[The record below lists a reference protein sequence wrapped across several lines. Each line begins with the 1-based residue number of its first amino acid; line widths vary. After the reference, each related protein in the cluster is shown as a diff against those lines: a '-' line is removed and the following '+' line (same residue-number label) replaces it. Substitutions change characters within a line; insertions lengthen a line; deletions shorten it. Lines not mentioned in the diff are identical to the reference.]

1 MESKATANLKRNAA
15 KTAEQMRRLVA
26 QAVREAKA
34 AIDAGLKAKAALT
47 AAGRAPIEA
56 QIDVAFRQKLQAKL
70 QEALDALS
78 SKSADSGN
86 EEAIRQARD
95 KGEIIPRFSTEY
107 LQEYLARIS
116 PKNAPAIAAV
126 FTSSMSASA
135 KEALRLA
142 AVDTFRA
149 AAATGLTTRERMKL
163 LQENWA
169 QRAQDT
175 NPFRFVDRA
184 GRRWEN
190 ARYVQMLARTTAQR
204 VQTAAFCDSMLQ
216 GGYPL
221 ARISNDSGNKDC
233 GVCSAWE
240 GRLIDLTAGNEF
252 RKYGAVPLRAAREAG
267 VFHPNCTHRLEYLS
281 PTEYP
286 EGAWDEFADRVGEP
300 GAFGD
305 PLKTNAGL
313 ESAAAAKR
321 RAEAAAKA
329 AEERA
334 KKEAEEA
341 ARREQEA
348 WEALRLALDRGTD
361 TLGKPLGGS
370 TGARLIEVN
379 GKKYVLKGG
388 ATEEHLVSEQA
399 ADEAYRAAGIRVPPQ
414 RTLIAPGGRR
424 YKVAELIE
432 GQELAAW
439 WAKASKAEQDAMR
452 DKLIAGLDV
461 DAMLGN
467 WDVIGMAADNIL
479 VDKDGN
485 PWRIDNG
492 GSLSFR
498 AQGARKADADW
509 KDGWPNEL
517 FTIADSPNNA
527 PYVGGA
533 TPLRLIRQAA
543 KRDWQAIIDA
553 LPDQADK
560 DALTK
565 RVAEMRQLAA
575 RDEDFTKGGYAEAF
589 TERVIRHSF
598 DLSKE
603 GFREEVPKTVKH
615 GDYGFCRSPKSTAGL
630 VGGQPGEQYGQLAL
644 AAIKTVATH
653 AKDHNY
659 TLATLNAFYAKE
671 AELKDILKKDPNNAG
686 AKHYLAVMAQVK
698 DAVKNHT
705 VLPQTDTSIKVHQP
719 KQPQQPATKYTSLTD
734 HIAQYMAAHGGD
746 YQFIKRW
753 GADQAGDSWNDY
765 ACRVKIVELESRG
778 LDWKKK
784 TAPGVFFG
792 VNSQARRFDSAAD
805 FYTNNPAQLARD
817 LESFAQYKSAI
828 QLLLE
833 NADLAIEGKNGGEV
847 LANDKTTRT
856 LRLLRTEGPNVI
868 PSGTKTGDD
877 AAYSIGSN
885 ESFTL
890 AKVFKFKG
898 KDGVIVEVPFS
909 RVNGLYCLERTP
921 GGGRYDNFF
930 AGEGENEVNAATDGL
945 RRVFI
950 KNPGVG
956 KSNATWYHLLQKKGT
971 P

>member
-1 MESKATANLKRNAA
+1 METKATANLRRNAA

-26 QAVREAKA
+26 QSVREAKA
-34 AIDAGLKAKAALT
+34 AIDTGLKAKAALT

-78 SKSADSGN
+78 GKAAQSGN
-86 EEAIRQARD
+86 EEAIRQAAA
-95 KGEIIPRFSTEY
+95 KGEIIPRFSPEY

-116 PKNAPAIAAV
+116 PKNAPALAAV
-126 FTSSMSASA
+126 FTQSMSASA

-169 QRAQDT
+169 TRAQDT

-190 ARYVQMLARTTAQR
+190 ARYVQMLART

-221 ARISNDSGNKDC
+221 ARISNDSGDLQC

-240 GRLIDLTAGNEF
+240 GRLIDLTAGNLF
-252 RKYGAVPLRAAREAG
+252 KKYGAVPLRAAREAG

-286 EGAWDEFADRVGEP
+286 KGAWDEFADRVGEP

-305 PLKTNAGL
+305 PLKTNAGA

-321 RAEAAAKA
+321 RAEQAAKA

-334 KKEAEEA
+334 KREAEEA

-746 YQFIKRW
+746 YRLISDWCSAQGSHSWTGGIATCKRKVIQL
-753 GADQAGDSWNDY
+753 QA
-765 ACRVKIVELESRG
+765 RG
-778 LDWKKK
+778 LNWDPPPPS
-784 TAPGVFFG
+784 PGVWYGEGKYDAEYGSAVAFYKNKNN
-792 VNSQARRFDSAAD
+792 VN
-805 FYTNNPAQLARD
+805 QLRKD
-817 LESFAQYKSAI
+817 LETVAQYKAAV

-833 NADLAIEGKNGGEV
+833 NADFEG
-847 LANDKTTRT
+847 NDRT
-856 LRLLRTEGPNVI
+856 ARTVKLFRTEAKGVVGKAPKVGQAYDYKMGPTESYSWNETVKAFG
-868 PSGTKTGDD
+868 SYGTI
-877 AAYSIGSN
+877 A
-885 ESFTL
+885 
-890 AKVFKFKG
+890 
-898 KDGVIVEVPFS
+898 EVPWS
-909 RVNGLYCLERTP
+909 RINATYFMERTP
-921 GGGRYDNFF
+921 GKADNLFLGD
-930 AGEGENEVNAATDGL
+930 GESEFNVDAIGI
-945 RRVFI
+945 RRVYAGAVSRNIPVKDFY
-950 KNPGVG
+950 N
-956 KSNATWYHLLQKKGT
+956 LL
-971 P
+971 